1 MNVLKRTFF
10 PFLTRVSSYLTLRIA
25 GFSLLEV
32 ENLNWIKESYRLL
45 KISKKPDRQE
55 MWLVI
60 RVTAIGMVA
69 MGALGFLIK
78 ILVTSVVKPA
88 G

>member
-1 MNVLKRTFF
+1 M
-10 PFLTRVSSYLTLRIA
+10 TLRIA